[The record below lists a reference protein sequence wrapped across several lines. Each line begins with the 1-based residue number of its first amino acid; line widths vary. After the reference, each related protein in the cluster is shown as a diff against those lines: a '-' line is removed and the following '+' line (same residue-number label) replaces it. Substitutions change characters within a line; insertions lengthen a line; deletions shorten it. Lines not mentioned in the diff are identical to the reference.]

1 MGADDVEDNVGEVL
15 VVMGAFPCILKSL
28 FAIFPCGYNWNC
40 CNRSSSGERFA
51 SINGMYGG
59 FLNGC

>member
-1 MGADDVEDNVGEVL
+1 MGDDDVGDSVGEAL
-15 VVMGAFPCILKSL
+15 VVMGPCELKSL

-40 CNRSSSGERFA
+40 CSRSSSGERFA